1 MRIKRYQLGGIYYT
15 PFFGNE
21 STPQATS
28 KSTKSTEDKEEQL
41 IQKEIISVLKENGL
55 QNDVDY
61 FLKKA
66 NNMLQNS
73 FSFGTA
79 FGEQSS
85 SYDMS
90 DLIRVMSLANRVRRN
105 YSDFANAAKQV
116 QTEGAGS
123 EVAVTD
129 RGALYVFDNKERK
142 VKTMSAQGYHD
153 DRERYVALTNSE
165 LLQLR
170 ESNPELAYNTS
181 IIGDLNST
189 IGMQSIIDH
198 VKEVINAFGTN
209 QEVQTHVSFTEK
221 KHGQVQR
228 GLEHMLSEGPDGIYE
243 VRQTVDTS
251 DQGYKTAE
259 ELNAAL
265 EYLYSTLNPKMKY
278 VLSAQAVAEG
288 LEPKDGG
295 IQLLKA
301 AIIEHTDHSIKID
314 PKISYESSM
323 SKSSGSGST
332 SGKMEELTREQMGA
346 FGTTILPS
354 KVTIHASDGSTG
366 FTIDAQS
373 YGKSEDRN
381 KDIIGRARL
390 IDVLRRDRMLGH
402 QVDSSS
408 ITFGDQLLR
417 ESDLDRVVYDG
428 TSNIERITM
437 AYDTDIYASSGKIVP
452 DLDAARRYQEF
463 LK

>member
-1 MRIKRYQLGGIYYT
+1 
-15 PFFGNE
+15 
-21 STPQATS
+21 
-28 KSTKSTEDKEEQL
+28 
-41 IQKEIISVLKENGL
+41 
-55 QNDVDY
+55 
-61 FLKKA
+61 
-66 NNMLQNS
+66 
-73 FSFGTA
+73 
-79 FGEQSS
+79 
-85 SYDMS
+85 
-90 DLIRVMSLANRVRRN
+90 
-105 YSDFANAAKQV
+105 
-116 QTEGAGS
+116 
-123 EVAVTD
+123 
-129 RGALYVFDNKERK
+129 
-142 VKTMSAQGYHD
+142 
-153 DRERYVALTNSE
+153 
-165 LLQLR
+165 
-170 ESNPELAYNTS
+170 
-181 IIGDLNST
+181 
-189 IGMQSIIDH
+189 
-198 VKEVINAFGTN
+198 
-209 QEVQTHVSFTEK
+209 
-221 KHGQVQR
+221 
-228 GLEHMLSEGPDGIYE
+228 
-243 VRQTVDTS
+243 
-251 DQGYKTAE
+251 
-259 ELNAAL
+259 
-265 EYLYSTLNPKMKY
+265 
-278 VLSAQAVAEG
+278 
-288 LEPKDGG
+288 
-295 IQLLKA
+295 
-301 AIIEHTDHSIKID
+301 
-314 PKISYESSM
+314 M